1 MAQQRET
8 REVLNPS
15 LLAVG
20 QDPDVLIMRLQSGLF
35 LSLDGKRRIR
45 VGQPGMP
52 DTLAVVAVTV
62 TPDMVGQRIPVA
74 VAPEMKTATGPQR
87 KHQHDWQTAFEK
99 RAGIYRLIRSAGEL
113 VELIE
118 QVKAWRVKN

>member
-15 LLAVG
+15 LIAVG
-20 QDPDVLIMRLQSGLF
+20 QDPDVLIMRIQSGLF
-35 LSLDGKRRIR
+35 LTLDGKRKVR
-45 VGQPGMP
+45 VGLPGMP

-62 TPDMVGQRIPVA
+62 TADMVGQRIPVA
-74 VAPEMKTATGPQR
+74 VAPEMKTAAGKQR
-87 KHQHDWQTAFEK
+87 EQQKKWQAAFES
-99 RAGIYRLIRSAGEL
+99 RGGVYRLIRSAGEL

-118 QVKAWRVKN
+118 RVKTWRF